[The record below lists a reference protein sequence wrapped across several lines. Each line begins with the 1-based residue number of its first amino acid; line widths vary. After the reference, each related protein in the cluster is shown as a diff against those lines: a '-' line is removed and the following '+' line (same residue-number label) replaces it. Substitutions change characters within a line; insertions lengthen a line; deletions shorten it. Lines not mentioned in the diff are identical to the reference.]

1 MLKGEKIMRRERLG
15 FKSDEGLIVK
25 SPETEIVAKVE
36 LQNNGTAVASL
47 MKWDE
52 VIELDEQ
59 ANEEKSSSK
68 KKLIAGMIL
77 FYLAITGIFICISG
91 VVVGTIVGLYFVTMT
106 CCRIIFT
113 PLNSTLQSIHTLYLF
128 YNKISTTY
136 KVAIKYQ

>member
-1 MLKGEKIMRRERLG
+1 MRRERLG

-106 CCRIIFT
+106 IM
-113 PLNSTLQSIHTLYLF
+113 QF
-128 YNKISTTY
+128 YFLLPQMFYGMKHKEEVQYANIYFYATY
-136 KVAIKYQ
+136 VNYTIY

>member
-1 MLKGEKIMRRERLG
+1 MQGFGDGLKIPFIVIDIFIIRHNLEKWYNNYVYKMLKGEKIMRRERLG

-59 ANEEKSSSK
+59 ANEENHHLK
-68 KKLIAGMIL
+68 
-77 FYLAITGIFICISG
+77 
-91 VVVGTIVGLYFVTMT
+91 
-106 CCRIIFT
+106 R
-113 PLNSTLQSIHTLYLF
+113 N
-128 YNKISTTY
+128 
-136 KVAIKYQ
+136 

>member
-1 MLKGEKIMRRERLG
+1 MRRERLG

-77 FYLAITGIFICISG
+77 FLSG
-91 VVVGTIVGLYFVTMT
+91 NNRNIYLYFW
-106 CCRIIFT
+106 CCSWNYSRIIFCY
-113 PLNSTLQSIHTLYLF
+113 NDNYAILF
-128 YNKISTTY
+128 FTATN
-136 KVAIKYQ
+136 VLWNEA